1 MAKTEM
7 IRARTEPQLKHDV
20 ENIFHLLG
28 LSCSEA
34 INLFFRQ
41 VKLHNGL
48 PFEVK
53 VPNKI
58 TLQAIKEVEKRTGL
72 TKTKGTKDMFKK
84 LGI

>member
-7 IRARTEPQLKHDV
+7 IRARTEPQLKHEV
-20 ENIFHLLG
+20 EKIFHLLG

-34 INLFFRQ
+34 INLFFKQ
-41 VKLHNGL
+41 VKLQHGL

-53 VPNKI
+53 VPNKT
-58 TLQAIKEVEKRTGL
+58 TLQAIKDVEKRTGL
-72 TKTKGTKDMFKK
+72 TKSKGTKDMFKK

>member
-20 ENIFHLLG
+20 EKIFGCLG

-34 INLFFRQ
+34 INLFFKQ
-41 VKLHNGL
+41 VKLHHGL

-53 VPNKI
+53 IPNRT
-58 TLQAIKEVEKRTGL
+58 TLRAIKNVEKRAGL
-72 TKTKGTKDMFKK
+72 TKSKSAKNMFKK

>member
-7 IRARTEPQLKHDV
+7 ICARTEPQLKHDV
-20 ENIFHLLG
+20 EKIFSLLG

-34 INLFFRQ
+34 INLFFKQ
-41 VKLHNGL
+41 VKLQHGL

-53 VPNKI
+53 IPNKT
-58 TLQAIKEVEKRTGL
+58 TLQAIKDVEKRVRI
-72 TKTKGTKDMFKK
+72 TKSTGTKAMFKK